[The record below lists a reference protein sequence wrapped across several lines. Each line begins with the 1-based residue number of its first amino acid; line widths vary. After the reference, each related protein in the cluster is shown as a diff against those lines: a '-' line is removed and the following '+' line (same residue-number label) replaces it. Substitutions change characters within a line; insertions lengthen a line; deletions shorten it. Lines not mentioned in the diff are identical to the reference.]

1 MTTNQTIDGVPRDTV
16 EITRELAEQLT
27 EGWNGVNARIELR
40 KMLDADKVNN
50 RQMGL
55 MQFVGAHPIKPA
67 AQPQREPV
75 AFLDIGA
82 GGYVDLGTDQ
92 PLEALEK
99 LPYGRHMLGI
109 IGTYGA
115 DGWQPIVK
123 HPTTEIEPVAYAV
136 LADNGN
142 IRVWTR
148 SPEVVE
154 IICGQGLTPVPLY
167 AEQPAPVAVVMSFDF
182 EHPSSKERRTVALS
196 KQDVFDGLE
205 DYFYDK
211 IGEQICRCESVGETN
226 VVDCSC
232 DEYVHDFEIVKA
244 SLTS

>member
-1 MTTNQTIDGVPRDTV
+1 MTTSQMIDGVPR
-16 EITRELAEQLT
+16 ELLERCARELSIGIGPAPKNRAQ
-27 EGWNGVNARIELR
+27 ELR
-40 KMLDADKVNN
+40 ALLDKTDA
-50 RQMGL
+50 GIS
-55 MQFVGAHPIKPA
+55 AST
-67 AQPQREPV
+67 PQGEPV

-142 IRVWTR
+142 IRVWSR

-167 AEQPAPVAVVMSFDF
+167 AEQPAPVAVVLPEIDESAIDDLAG
-182 EHPSSKERRTVALS
+182 SSCQEALAFGVH
-196 KQDVFDGLE
+196 QDVFARLARTVH
-205 DYFYDK
+205 K
-211 IGEQICRCESVGETN
+211 RTL
-226 VVDCSC
+226 
-232 DEYVHDFEIVKA
+232 DEVTRLNP
-244 SLTS
+244 SL